1 MTVTRFV
8 SHGGSTREPLRVF
21 CLVNRF
27 TGNAICALA
36 ASQHG
41 ASQLL
46 ARGVMSILADL
57 PNVKRPYLATRGGD
71 PAEYPP
77 EGILIGEECVLYIF

>member
-1 MTVTRFV
+1 M
-8 SHGGSTREPLRVF
+8 
-21 CLVNRF
+21 NRF

-57 PNVKRPYLATRGGD
+57 PNVKHPYMATRCGD
-71 PAEYPP
+71 PAEYSP
-77 EGILIGEECVLYIF
+77 EGILIGEKYVLYIF